1 MLQYQWDYAMLN
13 KPTLN
18 EQILYECTYEIS
30 REVKFIEIETVI
42 VVASNL
48 WGKGNGELFIR

>member
-1 MLQYQWDYAMLN
+1 MLN